1 MELLSTYTRRLSAH
15 FLQSGRVEKCKTGTT
30 PECVTFGAS
39 QTDEVSARL
48 THLQSTR
55 VPIGIPSLL
64 AETGTRLGPDV
75 RASGPPFLRIF
86 RSRTASAF
94 A

>member
-1 MELLSTYTRRLSAH
+1 MELLSTYARRLSAH

-48 THLQSTR
+48 THTCSQ
-55 VPIGIPSLL
+55 
-64 AETGTRLGPDV
+64 
-75 RASGPPFLRIF
+75 RACLS
-86 RSRTASAF
+86 ASHLYWLKQARD
-94 A
+94 